1 MTTRVIQN
9 VEQHNRD
16 MFKLHQDNANTP
28 PVGTREFRNPF
39 MQQSVNALLSAI
51 LAKGTG
57 VGESSVPVSSMSQ
70 GDITTA
76 ETAEASGSFRP
87 PNKKGVIV
95 KRPEGETKGERVGK
109 DSGNV
114 QDTEQKEL
122 SKAAQDAQKASAAD
136 APKVEK
142 AESNL
147 KKLQDDAGTTNARLT
162 AESMKK
168 QAPLKEEIAA
178 YTRDAGIIQKVIA
191 SNKKALQDLQSKMGK
206 GKMSAMTALQR
217 KRLTD
222 KKSAVEAEMKENN
235 KNLRRIIDVEKAS
248 AEKRLALE
256 KALLAGKLLQTGK
269 GTAKKQKAALKKIK
283 ARKSTSDASKA
294 AALTA
299 LQKAKG
305 LSKKKTDDVKA
316 ADSKKVAAKQKKDAK
331 DADEALKKALAKAKK
346 DAKEADE
353 KFKKALASDAEKA
366 KSGAGSSKKARAR
379 SGSGSFF
386 AKPTSSTQREADKH
400 ADTKVKEKERQVFH
414 KKAEKEAD
422 KHKKKTDAHTA
433 KEIAKSTTTA
443 SRKAAL
449 QKAQLATLTSY
460 MKISA
465 LDAANPNVT
474 NGNYMFRVNAQTA
487 SRDEIRKERKDW
499 SAWYTAR
506 QKLFS
511 AYEKDKAKQNALL
524 AKQPSTRDGGV
535 RGAGTRAGAVQTGG
549 GN

>member
-16 MFKLHQDNANTP
+16 MFKLHEDNKNTS

-76 ETAEASGSFRP
+76 ETAEASGVFRP
-87 PNKKGVIV
+87 PNKKGVVV
-95 KRPEGETKGERVGK
+95 KRPENEAKGERVGK
-109 DSGNV
+109 DAGNV

-122 SKAAQDAQKASAAD
+122 SKAAQDVQKASASD

-142 AESNL
+142 AKAKL
-147 KKLQDDAGTTNARLT
+147 KKLQDEAGKSNAKLT
-162 AESMKK
+162 AESMKS
-168 QAPLKEEIAA
+168 QLPLKTEIAA
-178 YTRDAGIIQKVIA
+178 YIRDAGIIQKVIG
-191 SNKKALQDLQSKMGK
+191 SNKKELQDLQSKMGK

-217 KRLTD
+217 KRLND
-222 KKSAVEAEMKENN
+222 KKSLVEAEMKENN
-235 KNLRRIIDVEKAS
+235 TNLRRIIDVEKARAEVKLA
-248 AEKRLALE
+248 AEKASLAAQLRST
-256 KALLAGKLLQTGK
+256 GKL
-269 GTAKKQKAALKKIK
+269 TAVKQKTADAKIK

-316 ADSKKVAAKQKKDAK
+316 SDSKKVAAKQKKDAK
-331 DADEALKKALAKAKK
+331 EADEKFQKALAKAKK
-346 DAKEADE
+346 ESEESKQEETEEDAA
-353 KFKKALASDAEKA
+353 KA
-366 KSGAGSSKKARAR
+366 KKRA
-379 SGSGSFF
+379 SGSGSDSNRRRSKTPSTF
-386 AKPTSSTQREADKH
+386 AKPTSATKRESDKH
-400 ADTKVKEKERQVFH
+400 KATKVKEKERQVFH

-422 KHKKKTDAHTA
+422 KHKKKSDAQTE
-433 KEIAKSTTTA
+433 KEVAKSNTTA

-460 MKISA
+460 MKISD

-474 NGNYMFRVNAQTA
+474 GGNYMFRVNAKTA

-511 AYEKDKAKQNALL
+511 AYQKDKAKQNALL

-535 RGAGTRAGAVQTGG
+535 RGAGTRQGAVETGG
-549 GN
+549 KN